1 MTNATVGAVL
11 AALALA
17 GSAGVVEAG
26 VDISAVTSTSTVTYS
41 VGSPPT
47 NYTNTSP
54 PTTSGST
61 VISSPSVG
69 GTSGYGAYLADT
81 TYKPNSISFS
91 DNATSM
97 GASSYVTAT
106 TTLTVTITNKTASTI
121 SGLSLASAITPA
133 GFGIFVATPNTKDID
148 KSVTKAGETFNN
160 FQPTSPCNYCALA
173 TANYNFA
180 ISVGAT
186 AQSTQTDLASYAQN
200 LILLSTPNGPIIGP
214 LGSGLAGTAS
224 IDTPGDVEYIWGQTN
239 LNPSLPNLDA
249 GDSETITYISSVSSF
264 TNAVLNS
271 GDNSGAELLA
281 YACFGDPIGK
291 GGGSGADPHC
301 SNNFTVGQPSLDNGV
316 LSFNNPTVPEPAT
329 WALMLVGA
337 GFVGGA
343 LRRRARPRLA

>member
-1 MTNATVGAVL
+1 MTKAIVGAALAVL
-11 AALALA
+11 ALAA
-17 GSAGVVEAG
+17 SANAVEAG
-26 VDISAVTSTSTVTYS
+26 TVDISAVTSTSTVTY
-41 VGSPPT
+41 GPPLPS
-47 NYTNTSP
+47 YADTSP

-69 GTSGYGAYLADT
+69 GAGGYGSYLADT
-81 TYKPNSISFS
+81 TYKSSSISFS

-106 TTLTVTITNKTASTI
+106 TTLTVTIMNNTGSTV

-133 GFGIFVATPNTKDID
+133 GFGIFVATPNTPDID
-148 KSVTKAGETFNN
+148 KSLADSGETFNN
-160 FQPTSPCNYCALA
+160 FVPTSPCNYCALA

-186 AQSTQTDLASYAQN
+186 AQSAQTSLASYAQN

-214 LGSGLAGTAS
+214 LGNGLASGTGA
-224 IDTPGDVEYIWGQTN
+224 IDTPYDVEYNWGQTN
-239 LNPSLPNLDA
+239 LDPSLPSLGA

-264 TNAVLNS
+264 TNAVLKS

-291 GGGSGADPHC
+291 GNDPHC
-301 SNNFTVGQPSLDNGV
+301 SNSFTVGQPSLENGV
-316 LSFNNPTVPEPAT
+316 LSFNIPVVPEPQT
-329 WALMLVGA
+329 WALMLIGA

-343 LRRRARPRLA
+343 LRRRARPHLA